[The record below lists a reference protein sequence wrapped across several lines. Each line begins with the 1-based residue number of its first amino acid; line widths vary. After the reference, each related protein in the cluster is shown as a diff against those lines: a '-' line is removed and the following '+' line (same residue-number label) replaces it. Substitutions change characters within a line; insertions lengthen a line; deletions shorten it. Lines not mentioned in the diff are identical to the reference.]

1 MASVSLQHLCKTYRT
16 GSRQVR
22 AVDDLCIDVRDREL
36 IVLVGPSGCG
46 KSTTLRL
53 IAGLEEPSRGII
65 RIDERPVN
73 DIEPKDRDI
82 AMVFQNYALYPHMT
96 VFKNMAFGLKMRKVP
111 AGEIKEK
118 VHQAARMLGIEHLLK
133 HKPKALSGGECQR
146 VALGRAIVRTPR
158 VFLFDEPLSNLDAKL
173 RAHMRAEIRTLQ
185 RKLGTT
191 GVYVTHD
198 QEEAMTLGDRLVIM
212 DRGSVQQCGTP
223 LEVYREPANRFVAG
237 FFGAPPM
244 SFLDG
249 TVEAGENKACFAGTG
264 LRVTLTDEQ
273 SRRISHMSGQAIS
286 LGIRAEGL
294 LFSGEIEQSAL
305 GSERTSHHPASAIEM
320 TVELV
325 EPLGDRQNVHLAT
338 AAGDKLIA
346 RSLPSTN
353 LATGQKVNIF
363 IDSRQV
369 HIFERG
375 QKGIRLA

>member
-1 MASVSLQHLCKTYRT
+1 MAEVVFENITK
-16 GSRQVR
+16 VFPPDVV
-22 AVDDLCIDVRDREL
+22 AVDDLSLAIQDQEF

-46 KSTTLRL
+46 KSTTLRMV
-53 IAGLEEPSRGII
+53 AGLEEITSGTIGIGG
-65 RIDERPVN
+65 RIVN
-73 DIEPKDRDI
+73 EVPPKDRDI

-96 VFKNMAFGLKMRKVP
+96 VFKNMAFGLKMRKVR

-118 VHQAARMLGIEHLLK
+118 VHQTARMLGIEHLLER
-133 HKPKALSGGECQR
+133 KPKALSGGECQR

-212 DRGSVQQCGTP
+212 DRGAVQQCDTP
-223 LEVYREPANRFVAG
+223 LEVYHAPANRFVAG
-237 FFGAPPM
+237 FFGSPPM

-249 TVEAGENKACFAGTG
+249 TVETGGNEACFAGTG
-264 LRVTLTDEQ
+264 LRVSLTDEQ
-273 SRRISHMSGQAIS
+273 SRKVSHMSGQAVS

-294 LFSGEIEQSAL
+294 LFSGELEQSAL
-305 GSERTSHHPASAIEM
+305 GSERALHHPASAIEM

-346 RSLPSTN
+346 RSEP
-353 LATGQKVNIF
+353 LAHFVTGQKVNIL
-363 IDSRQV
+363 IDPRQV
-369 HIFERG
+369 HVFERG
-375 QKGIRLA
+375 EKGVRLA